1 MLAPVI
7 LGLILIV
14 VVGLFVGRTSGGG
27 AIHQGAMTMFV
38 GLMVMVAAGALV
50 LTNWFAFIDPPEFC
64 WRSSGRF
71 STAAQRRV
79 PWEDCKLI
87 VTLAA
92 TGLNVLLVYGIALY
106 VRKRRS

>member
-1 MLAPVI
+1 
-7 LGLILIV
+7 
-14 VVGLFVGRTSGGG
+14 
-27 AIHQGAMTMFV
+27 MTMFV

-64 WRSSGRF
+64 WRGSGRF

-92 TGLNVLLVYGIALY
+92 IGLNVLLVYGIALY